1 MSEAQEQ
8 PPSKKE
14 RAVEASDTSQPESLP
29 SSGANPADIQPGSQ
43 EFAKSHALLQQ
54 ECDRLKVALATAAH
68 ELKTPLAV
76 VAGYIELLL
85 SEKVGPLN
93 DRQRQILEDTQSN
106 GIRLQHFIN
115 DFLTYA
121 ALETGKMTMRFEPS
135 DLNACLRE
143 VYGFW
148 LARFQQ
154 NGVAVYFPANHEIE
168 TFPFDYHKVQQ
179 VISNLLENSYKF
191 TPTGGTVWI
200 TAEPHRWERASL
212 QEQSPPGGGPNSVR
226 VTVSDTGPGIPPE
239 YHQEIFNDF
248 FKIERPENHSKGMG
262 LGLAIARRLVRAHG
276 GKIWIESETGAGCK
290 ASFLLPLRQDDAPAT
305 DEAKNEAKGV
315 VG

>member
-1 MSEAQEQ
+1 MADPSRTVS
-8 PPSKKE
+8 PPPPGT
-14 RAVEASDTSQPESLP
+14 AASSLP
-29 SSGANPADIQPGSQ
+29 PDYQ

-54 ECDRLKVALATAAH
+54 ECDRLQVALATAAH

-76 VAGYIELLL
+76 MAGYVELLL
-85 SEKVGPLN
+85 SEKAGKLN

-106 GIRLQHFIN
+106 GTRLQQFIN

-135 DLNACLRE
+135 DLNACLEE

-148 LARFQQ
+148 LGRFQQ
-154 NGVAVYFPANHEIE
+154 NGVAVYFPANHDIKP
-168 TFPFDYHKVQQ
+168 FPFDYHKVQQ
-179 VISNLLENSYKF
+179 VISNLLENSCKF

-200 TAEPHRWERASL
+200 TAEPHRGERGSL
-212 QEQSPPGGGPNSVR
+212 QKQSSPEGGPNSVR

-248 FKIERPENHSKGMG
+248 FKIERAENHSKGMG
-262 LGLAIARRLVRAHG
+262 LGLAIARRLVQAHG
-276 GKIWIESETGAGCK
+276 GRIWIESDAGAGCK
-290 ASFLLPLRQDDAPAT
+290 ASFLLPLRQDDALAA
-305 DEAKNEAKGV
+305 EAAKNEANGV